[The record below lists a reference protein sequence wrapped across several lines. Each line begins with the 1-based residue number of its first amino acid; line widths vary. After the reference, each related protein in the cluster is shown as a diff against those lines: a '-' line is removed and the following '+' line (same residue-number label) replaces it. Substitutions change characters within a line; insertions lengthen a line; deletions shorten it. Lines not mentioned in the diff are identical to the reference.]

1 MAYTVRLTGK
11 AQKLLRKLPENVR
24 RRAIRE
30 AKALG
35 DDPHATGRKLKGEW
49 ADYWRA
55 EVGKSYRIVYIIE
68 GEVVRITWIG
78 TREKAPYD

>member
-11 AQKLLRKLPENVR
+11 AQKLLRKLPEDVR
-24 RRAIRE
+24 QRVIRE

-68 GEVVRITWIG
+68 GEVVRITWVG